1 MPPSKEATSTTRD
14 KQHTSNTAAGELL
27 LERLRVLLTRL
38 NEAYDICQNWPESDG
53 DSAKIHAETATKLI
67 QSIAKITRSVR
78 SVERHVNGTGPP
90 HNNNPNSAEGA
101 ISKESLESFRISL
114 DEKCPIPLDLLDLL
128 DVGNPFGMN
137 PQCYARGLM
146 KEALRQLAGLE
157 RRKRAL
163 DMLGTA
169 IERGLEDRMNA
180 DSRKGE
186 VKEVEVEDG
195 STLKKEETEI
205 CSKRKRED
213 GANDADE
220 AKKSRLTSELKA
232 NPIGQRQTI

>member
-1 MPPSKEATSTTRD
+1 MYYLPYVTPTLPSLHIPVFFS
-14 KQHTSNTAAGELL
+14 L

-38 NEAYDICQNWPESDG
+38 NEASDICQNWPESDG
-53 DSAKIHAETATKLI
+53 DSAKIHAETATNLI
-67 QSIAKITRSVR
+67 KCIAKITRSVR

-90 HNNNPNSAEGA
+90 QNNNPNSAHTSEGA
-101 ISKESLESFRISL
+101 ISKESLESFRDSL
-114 DEKCPIPLDLLDLL
+114 DEKCPIPLDLLDLM

-169 IERGLEDRMNA
+169 IERGLEERMKA
-180 DSRKGE
+180 DSMKGE
-186 VKEVEVEDG
+186 VKNDGDGDG
-195 STLKKEETEI
+195 SSLKKEETEVS
-205 CSKRKRED
+205 SKRKRDD
-213 GANDADE
+213 GSDDADE
-220 AKKSRLTSELKA
+220 AKR
-232 NPIGQRQTI
+232 IRQTS